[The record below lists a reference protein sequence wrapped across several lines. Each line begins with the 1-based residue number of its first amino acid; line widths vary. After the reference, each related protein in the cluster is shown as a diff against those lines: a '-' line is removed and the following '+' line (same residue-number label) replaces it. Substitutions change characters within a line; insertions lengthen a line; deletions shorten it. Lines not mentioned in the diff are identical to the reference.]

1 MISNV
6 LSLVLPVHNEQEVI
20 AKTYEALKDFGDR
33 VCTQGI
39 SLEIVFVNDG
49 SRDRSPEFLD
59 QFAEHDER
67 VTVIHLA
74 RNFGHQ
80 AAVSAGLDLASG
92 DLIAVMDSDLQDPPE
107 ALLPMID
114 KWREGYQ
121 VVYAVR
127 EKRKESWWKKAGYW
141 AFYRALK
148 LMSEI
153 DIPLDSGDF
162 CLMDRSALD
171 LLKQLPEKQRFVRG
185 LRSWIGLKQIGVTY
199 ERAARAAGTPSY
211 RLWHL
216 IKLAM
221 DGFVGF
227 SNLPLRLVTRIGFFG
242 LASAIFLG
250 LWVLSSFVYE
260 SLSGY
265 RTPRGW
271 ASLACLVLFTSSLQ
285 LISLGI
291 MGEYLA
297 RIFLEVKQRPTYL
310 IAKVVKSPK
319 TATEQ

>member
-1 MISNV
+1 MNIKL

-20 AKTYEALKDFGDR
+20 ATTYAALNTFGGQVKT
-33 VCTQGI
+33 QNI

-49 SRDRSPEFLD
+49 SRDKSPELLN
-59 QFAEHDER
+59 QFSAQDER

-80 AAVSAGLDLASG
+80 AAVSAGLDYATG
-92 DLIAVMDSDLQDPPE
+92 DLVAVMDSDLQDPPE

-127 EKRKESWWKKAGYW
+127 EKRKESWWKRSGYW
-141 AFYRALK
+141 AFYRMLK
-148 LMSEI
+148 MMSEI

-162 CLMDRSALD
+162 CLMDRSALE

-185 LRSWIGLKQIGVTY
+185 LRSWIGLKQTGVAY

-216 IKLAM
+216 VKLAM

-227 SNLPLRLVTRIGFFG
+227 SNLPLRMVTRIGFFG
-242 LASAIFLG
+242 LVSAILTG
-250 LWVLSSFVYE
+250 LWVLGSYAYE
-260 SLSGY
+260 SLFGY
-265 RTPRGW
+265 PTPRGW
-271 ASLACLVLFTSSLQ
+271 ASLACLLLFTSSLQ

-310 IAKVVKSPK
+310 IAKVVKSQK
-319 TATEQ
+319 VATER

>member
-1 MISNV
+1 MNIKL

-20 AKTYEALKDFGDR
+20 GKTFVALKTFGAQ
-33 VCTQGI
+33 VEVQGI
-39 SLEIVFVNDG
+39 QLEIIFVNDG
-49 SRDRSPEFLD
+49 SRDKSPELLD
-59 QFAEHDER
+59 QFAQQDER

-80 AAVSAGLDLASG
+80 AAVTAGLDVASG
-92 DLIAVMDSDLQDPPE
+92 DLIAVMDSDLQDPPKS
-107 ALLPMID
+107 LLPMIE

-127 EKRKESWWKKAGYW
+127 EKRKESWWKKSGYW
-141 AFYRALK
+141 VFYRMLK
-148 LMSEI
+148 MMSEI

-185 LRSWIGLKQIGVTY
+185 LRSWIGLKQTGVTY

-216 IKLAM
+216 VKLAM

-250 LWVLSSFVYE
+250 IWVLSSFVYE
-260 SLSGY
+260 SLSGH

-297 RIFLEVKQRPTYL
+297 RIFVEVKQRPTYL
-310 IAKVVKSPK
+310 IAKVVKSQRSG
-319 TATEQ
+319 TYQ